1 MNDVVVCRSRRQ
13 KGLPMDDAAAE
24 TTFGIEKLLEVYG
37 PKIARSAHRDAILRA
52 QELAAKGEMVCAEKF
67 LREVSLSCSIY
78 SMARARFIGVRQ
90 SRIT

>member
-52 QELAAKGEMVCAEKF
+52 QELATDDQLLCAEKF
-67 LREVSLSCSIY
+67 LRDVSLSCTKD
-78 SMARARFIGVRQ
+78 SMARARFIGIRQ
-90 SRIT
+90 SRTT

>member
-1 MNDVVVCRSRRQ
+1 M
-13 KGLPMDDAAAE
+13 PMDDADTE
-24 TTFGIEKLLEVYG
+24 TTFGIESLLEE
-37 PKIARSAHRDAILRA
+37 PKRKMARSAHRDAILRA

-67 LREVSLSCSIY
+67 LRDVSLSCSIY

>member
-1 MNDVVVCRSRRQ
+1 M
-13 KGLPMDDAAAE
+13 PMDDADTE
-24 TTFGIEKLLEVYG
+24 TTFGIENMLEETVDG
-37 PKIARSAHRDAILRA
+37 PKMRKMARSAHRDAILRA